1 MSDQNYLKPRLCLHY
16 SAYYRVFNIFSPFVS
31 LAIHIIKTLVLLLVV
46 LCEKSNGE
54 ATARPSKG
62 RPRRTEAVKRLNFCS
77 QPSCCGI
84 RVRRLLD
91 LRRVRRNIAAT
102 SKLGCDSRRDSP
114 WSRRKQRK
122 QWLNSLDYVYVA

>member
-1 MSDQNYLKPRLCLHY
+1 MPDQNYLKPRLCLHY
-16 SAYYRVFNIFSPFVS
+16 SAYYRVLYFLRSY
-31 LAIHIIKTLVLLLVV
+31 HRRYIITRRHFCCLLCCVRRV
-46 LCEKSNGE
+46 M

-91 LRRVRRNIAAT
+91 LRRVRRNIAT

-114 WSRRKQRK
+114 WSRRKRRK
-122 QWLNSLDYVYVA
+122 LDPEWLNSLDYIYR